1 MGTGA
6 RSTPNSVKL
15 DTSVGRRD
23 VRFATEVSQ
32 ITPGSVTLST
42 RSAPQ
47 VQNNDAVIA
56 CACRISPIE
65 FLRNVRVMIETNFGT
80 A

>member
-15 DTSVGRRD
+15 DTNVGRRD

-42 RSAPQ
+42 RGAAQ
-47 VQNNDAVIA
+47 VQKNGAVIA
-56 CACRISPIE
+56 CACRILPIE